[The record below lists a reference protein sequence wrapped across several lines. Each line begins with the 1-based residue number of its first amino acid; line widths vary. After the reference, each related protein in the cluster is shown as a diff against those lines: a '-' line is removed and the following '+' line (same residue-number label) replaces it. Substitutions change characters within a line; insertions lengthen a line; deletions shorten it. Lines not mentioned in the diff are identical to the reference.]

1 MMPKKNSSGLIRIFS
16 CCNIPPIFASN
27 NKLILH
33 VADKELVFKQIFE
46 ANSKKIYH
54 LCYGYT
60 GDDDAAN
67 DLLQETFLKVWQN
80 LDKFRNQA
88 MISTWIYRIA
98 VNTCLTYLRSEKR
111 QAKEELTPQIA
122 ETKMEEVS
130 DKNEQVTLLYKCISK
145 LEESERIIITMV
157 LDEMPYPEIAEISG
171 ISEGNLRVKIF
182 RIKQKLT
189 ELYNQY
195 ERL

>member
-1 MMPKKNSSGLIRIFS
+1 MT
-16 CCNIPPIFASN
+16 
-27 NKLILH
+27 
-33 VADKELVFKQIFE
+33 DKEVAFKKIFE
-46 ANSKKIYH
+46 ANSKKIYN

-60 GDDDAAN
+60 GDEDAAN

-111 QAKEELTPQIA
+111 QAKDELTPELE
-122 ETKMEEVS
+122 ETRSEEFS
-130 DKNEQVTLLYKCISK
+130 EKNEQVALLYKCISK

-157 LDEMPYPEIAEISG
+157 LDEVPYNEIAEISG
-171 ISEGNLRVKIF
+171 ISEGNLRVKVH
-182 RIKQKLT
+182 RIKQRLT

>member
-1 MMPKKNSSGLIRIFS
+1 V
-16 CCNIPPIFASN
+16 A
-27 NKLILH
+27 
-33 VADKELVFKQIFE
+33 ADKEEAFKKVFE

-60 GDDDAAN
+60 GDEDSAN
-67 DLLQETFLKVWQN
+67 DLMQETFLKVWQN

-111 QAKEELTPQIA
+111 QAKDELTPELE
-122 ETKMEEVS
+122 ETTGEVIS
-130 DKNEQVTLLYKCISK
+130 EKNEQVALLYKCISK

-157 LDEMPYPEIAEISG
+157 LDEVPYPEIAEISG
-171 ISEGNLRVKIF
+171 ISEGNLRVKVF
-182 RIKQKLT
+182 RIKQRLT

>member
-1 MMPKKNSSGLIRIFS
+1 
-16 CCNIPPIFASN
+16 
-27 NKLILH
+27 
-33 VADKELVFKQIFE
+33 VTADKEAAFKKIFE

-60 GDDDAAN
+60 GDEDSAN
-67 DLLQETFLKVWQN
+67 DLMQETFLKVWQN

-111 QAKEELTPQIA
+111 QAKDELTPELE
-122 ETKMEEVS
+122 ETTGEVVS
-130 DKNEQVTLLYKCISK
+130 EKNEQVAQLYKCISK
-145 LEESERIIITMV
+145 LEETERIIITMV
-157 LDEMPYPEIAEISG
+157 LDEVPYPEIAEISG
-171 ISEGNLRVKIF
+171 ISEGNLRVKVF
-182 RIKQKLT
+182 RIKQRLT

>member
-1 MMPKKNSSGLIRIFS
+1 
-16 CCNIPPIFASN
+16 
-27 NKLILH
+27 
-33 VADKELVFKQIFE
+33 VADKEAAFKEVFE

-60 GDDDAAN
+60 GDDDAAK

-98 VNTCLTYLRSEKR
+98 VNTCLSWLRSEKR
-111 QAKEELTPQIA
+111 LAKDELTPAIA
-122 ETKMEEVS
+122 DIKAEEIS
-130 DKNEQVTLLYKCISK
+130 EKNDQVRLLYKCISK

-157 LDEMPYPEIAEISG
+157 LDELPYPEIAEISG

>member
-1 MMPKKNSSGLIRIFS
+1 M
-16 CCNIPPIFASN
+16 A
-27 NKLILH
+27 NKE
-33 VADKELVFKQIFE
+33 VAFRNIFE
-46 ANSKKIYH
+46 ANSKKIFH
-54 LCYGYT
+54 LCLGYT
-60 GDDDAAN
+60 GDSDAAN

-111 QAKEELTPQIA
+111 QAKDELTETIA
-122 ETKMEEVS
+122 ETRAEEFTE
-130 DKNEQVTLLYKCISK
+130 KNAQVALLYKCIAK
-145 LEESERIIITMV
+145 LEETERIIITMV

-171 ISEGNLRVKIF
+171 ISEGNLRVKIH
-182 RIKQKLT
+182 RIKSKLT
-189 ELYNQY
+189 ELYNHY

>member
-1 MMPKKNSSGLIRIFS
+1 MDTRE
-16 CCNIPPIFASN
+16 A
-27 NKLILH
+27 
-33 VADKELVFKQIFE
+33 AFKQIFE
-46 ANSKKIYH
+46 ANSKKIFH

-60 GDDDAAN
+60 GDDDAAD
-67 DLLQETFLKVWQN
+67 DLMQETFLKVWQN

-88 MISTWIYRIA
+88 QISTWIYRIA
-98 VNTCLTYLRSEKR
+98 VNTCLTWLRSEKR
-111 QAKEELTPQIA
+111 QAKDELTPQIA
-122 ETKMEEVS
+122 ETKREEFS
-130 DKNEQVTLLYKCISK
+130 EKNEQVGLLYKCISK

-171 ISEGNLRVKIF
+171 ISEGNLRVKIH

-189 ELYNQY
+189 ELYNHY

>member
-1 MMPKKNSSGLIRIFS
+1 M
-16 CCNIPPIFASN
+16 AS
-27 NKLILH
+27 
-33 VADKELVFKQIFE
+33 DKEAAFKKIFE

-60 GDDDAAN
+60 GDEDSAN
-67 DLLQETFLKVWQN
+67 DLMQETFLKVWQN

-111 QAKEELTPQIA
+111 QAKDELTPELE
-122 ETKMEEVS
+122 ETTGEVLS
-130 DKNEQVTLLYKCISK
+130 EKNEQVAQLYKCISK
-145 LEESERIIITMV
+145 LEETERIIITMV
-157 LDEMPYPEIAEISG
+157 LDEVPYPEIAEISG
-171 ISEGNLRVKIF
+171 ISEGNLRVKVF

>member
-1 MMPKKNSSGLIRIFS
+1 M
-16 CCNIPPIFASN
+16 
-27 NKLILH
+27 
-33 VADKELVFKQIFE
+33 ADNREEAFRKIYE

-80 LDKFRNQA
+80 LHKFRNQA
-88 MISTWIYRIA
+88 LISTWIYRIA

-111 QAKEELTPQIA
+111 QAKDELTPLIA
-122 ETKMEEVS
+122 ESKPEVFS
-130 DKNEQVTLLYKCISK
+130 EKNEQVALLYKCISK
-145 LEESERIIITMV
+145 LEESERIIITLV
-157 LDEMPYPEIAEISG
+157 LDEVPYPEIADVSG
-171 ISEGNLRVKIF
+171 ISEGNLRVKIY

-189 ELYNQY
+189 ELYNQH

>member
-1 MMPKKNSSGLIRIFS
+1 VS
-16 CCNIPPIFASN
+16 
-27 NKLILH
+27 
-33 VADKELVFKQIFE
+33 DKEAAFKQIFQ
-46 ANSKKIYH
+46 ANSKKIFH

-111 QAKEELTPQIA
+111 QAKDELTPQIA
-122 ETKMEEVS
+122 ETKAEDFS
-130 DKNEQVTLLYKCISK
+130 PKNEQVALLYKCISK

-157 LDEMPYPEIAEISG
+157 LDELPYPEIAEISG

>member
-1 MMPKKNSSGLIRIFS
+1 M
-16 CCNIPPIFASN
+16 
-27 NKLILH
+27 
-33 VADKELVFKQIFE
+33 VEKEAAFKQIYE

-60 GDDDAAN
+60 GDDDAAS

-111 QAKEELTPQIA
+111 QAKDELTPLIS
-122 ETKMEEVS
+122 ETKR
-130 DKNEQVTLLYKCISK
+130 
-145 LEESERIIITMV
+145 EESTTARSKFHAEAQRQKMK
-157 LDEMPYPEIAEISG
+157 DEANTS
-171 ISEGNLRVKIF
+171 SFNVA
-182 RIKQKLT
+182 
-189 ELYNQY
+189 
-195 ERL
+195 

>member
-1 MMPKKNSSGLIRIFS
+1 MT
-16 CCNIPPIFASN
+16 
-27 NKLILH
+27 
-33 VADKELVFKQIFE
+33 DKEVAFKKIFE
-46 ANSKKIYH
+46 ANSKKIYN
-54 LCYGYT
+54 LCYGYI

-111 QAKEELTPQIA
+111 QAKDELTPELE
-122 ETKMEEVS
+122 ETRSEEFS
-130 DKNEQVTLLYKCISK
+130 EKNEQVALLYKCISK

-157 LDEMPYPEIAEISG
+157 LDEVPYNEIAEISG
-171 ISEGNLRVKIF
+171 ISEGNLRVKVH
-182 RIKQKLT
+182 RIKQRLT

>member
-1 MMPKKNSSGLIRIFS
+1 MAAKDDAFRL
-16 CCNIPPIFASN
+16 
-27 NKLILH
+27 L
-33 VADKELVFKQIFE
+33 FE
-46 ANSKKIYH
+46 ANSKKIFH
-54 LCYGYT
+54 LCYGYS
-60 GDDDAAN
+60 GDEDAAN

-111 QAKEELTPQIA
+111 QAKEEITPQLA
-122 ETKMEEVS
+122 EMKREEVS
-130 DKNEQVTLLYKCISK
+130 EKNEQVALLYRCIAR

-171 ISEGNLRVKIF
+171 ISEGNLRVKIH

-189 ELYNQY
+189 DLYNHY
-195 ERL
+195 ERF